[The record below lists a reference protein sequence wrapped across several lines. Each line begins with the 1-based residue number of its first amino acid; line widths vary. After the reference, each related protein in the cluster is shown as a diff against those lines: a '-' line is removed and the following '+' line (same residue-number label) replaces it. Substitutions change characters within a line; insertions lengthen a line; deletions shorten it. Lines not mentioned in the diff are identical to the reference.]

1 MIPAGNTGGLQVRA
15 TSLNLLSVLGTGVAR
30 GRWLNA
36 GTAREPVAVL
46 GSAAAAA
53 AGHRPG
59 PPRSADLAGRPVVQ
73 RRGHPAALAAGARH
87 RQQRPDRLPGR
98 PAVPRLRQHGPRRA
112 AGRPAELDL
121 RARRHRPRGGGAVAA
136 RADRQPRGAERGER
150 QPAVRRAHRPGRR
163 GGGVRQPLPRARG
176 GGPDRG
182 RRRRRQHHD
191 HLGAGTPLGDRPA
204 SRPRRDEGP
213 DPDAVPRASRS
224 CSPSSAASSACWPGP
239 RRRPCTPAR
248 RAGPS

>member
-1 MIPAGNTGGLQVRA
+1 MRA
-15 TSLNLLSVLGTGVAR
+15 TSLNLLSVLSTGVAR
-30 GRWLNA
+30 GTWLNA

-46 GSAAAAA
+46 GSAAART

-98 PAVPRLRQHGPRRA
+98 PDGTSATSASVGGERTAGPPSSIYVRA
-112 AGRPAELDL
+112 ATGHEA
-121 RARRHRPRGGGAVAA
+121 AVQSLLAPTA
-136 RADRQPRGAERGER
+136 NPEAPERGER

-163 GGGVRQPLPRARG
+163 GGGVRQPLPRARRG
-176 GGPDRG
+176 GADRG
-182 RRRRRQHHD
+182 CRRRRQHHD
-191 HLGAGTPLGDRPA
+191 HLGAGTPLGDRPP

-213 DPDAVPRASRS
+213 DPDAVPRRVDPARR
-224 CSPSSAASSACWPGP
+224 SSAAWSACWPGS